1 MKYDINVI
9 KSVWRRLH
17 KPGRATLAA
26 IHSQNSQKTL
36 LTQTLDSTVW
46 QLIARLEADRRDL
59 LTMAKA
65 VVHSR
70 DMNVDRRPS
79 SVSINVLHDTIARL
93 EQGKPGMIRKEE
105 EKAA

>member
-1 MKYDINVI
+1 VEKAMKYNINVI
-9 KSVWRRLH
+9 KSVWRRLR

-26 IHSQNSQKTL
+26 IDSQNSQKTFL
-36 LTQTLDSTVW
+36 EQTLDSTVW
-46 QLIARLEADRRDL
+46 QHIARLEADRRDL

-79 SVSINVLHDTIARL
+79 SVLINVLRDTIATVESTR
-93 EQGKPGMIRKEE
+93 
-105 EKAA
+105 